1 MKMRLEFR
9 ICRWMCILNNGY
21 LRQGEIPAVVVIRK
35 GWRRKAY
42 IKYIN
47 KRKSGLSYRSETV
60 SRDCKRYE
68 FARLTFL
75 RLSQIDIVCNHG
87 KEILTCMADRFF
99 QYKK

>member
-47 KRKSGLSYRSETV
+47 KKKAVCHTGQKLFPVIANDMNLLDSRS
-60 SRDCKRYE
+60 
-68 FARLTFL
+68 
-75 RLSQIDIVCNHG
+75 
-87 KEILTCMADRFF
+87 
-99 QYKK
+99 